1 MVGDLLEFSRLQ
13 QGRTRERT
21 FGPVDL
27 RQVIEETVEFA
38 AQSAASRSVAVSSA
52 LPSELPTVSADREE
66 LLRLF
71 TNLVDNAI
79 KYNREGGSV
88 RIESGLRGGY
98 VWAEAADTGL
108 GLPADHFSRLGEAFY
123 RVKAPETARITGT
136 GLGLSI
142 CKRIAEGHEGHLEIE
157 SQEGEGST
165 FRVLLP
171 GAGLAGVAPSGG

>member
-79 KYNREGGSV
+79 KYNREGGSL
-88 RIESGLRGGY
+88 RIESELRGGH
-98 VWAEAADTGL
+98 VWVEVADTGL
-108 GLPADHFSRLGEAFY
+108 GLPADHLSRLGEA
-123 RVKAPETARITGT
+123 
-136 GLGLSI
+136 
-142 CKRIAEGHEGHLEIE
+142 C
-157 SQEGEGST
+157 
-165 FRVLLP
+165 
-171 GAGLAGVAPSGG
+171 